1 MDASTEMLRKVY
13 AATGGAIPLVGC
25 GGVSDGKDAYRKI
38 RAGAS
43 LVQLYTAFAYQGPG
57 MLPRMKRELLECLDR
72 DGFASVR
79 EAVGAAHRRGEA
91 RGADRDEGRSHA
103 SCVYPTSFHIF
114 YVVRRVVQRVVQRVA
129 PRVAPLVVPRRK
141 RLGFG

>member
-1 MDASTEMLRKVY
+1 MKFMSLQMPGPDQEQRIAQL
-13 AATGGAIPLVGC
+13 
-25 GGVSDGKDAYRKI
+25 I

-79 EAVGAAHRRGEA
+79 EAVGADHRA
-91 RGADRDEGRSHA
+91 RRSARKSDRDE
-103 SCVYPTSFHIF
+103 
-114 YVVRRVVQRVVQRVA
+114 A
-129 PRVAPLVVPRRK
+129 P
-141 RLGFG
+141 